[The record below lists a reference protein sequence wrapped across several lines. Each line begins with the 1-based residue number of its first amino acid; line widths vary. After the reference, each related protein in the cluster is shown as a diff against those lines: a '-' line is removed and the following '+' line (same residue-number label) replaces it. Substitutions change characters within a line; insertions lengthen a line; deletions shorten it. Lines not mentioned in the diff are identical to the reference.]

1 MDENTLKLEISR
13 FMAKLKADYT
23 KSGKYQ
29 KADLDAD
36 LQDLNRLAFMHVV
49 AKLTKLKPPAQ
60 KLQNEQQLGEYLK
73 SFTEEQSQKAIETAT
88 EEVFGGYM
96 QSLYENH

>member
-1 MDENTLKLEISR
+1 MDENTLRLEISR

-36 LQDLNRLAFMHVV
+36 LQDLNRLAFMNVV
-49 AKLTKLKPPAQ
+49 AKLTMIKPPAQ
-60 KLQNEQQLGEYLK
+60 KLKNEQELGEYLK
-73 SFTEEQSQKAIETAT
+73 SFTEEQTQKVISEAT
-88 EEVFGGYM
+88 EEVFGDYM
-96 QSLYENH
+96 QSLYGKP